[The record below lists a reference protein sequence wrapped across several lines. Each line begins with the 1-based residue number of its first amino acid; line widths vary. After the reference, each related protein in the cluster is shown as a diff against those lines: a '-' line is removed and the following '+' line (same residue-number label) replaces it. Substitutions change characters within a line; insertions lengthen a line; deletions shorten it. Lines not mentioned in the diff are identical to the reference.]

1 MHTHT
6 MRHLAATCLLS
17 LSLTT
22 PALADDW
29 RSQWREALPEAPVP
43 ADAFEAYREVWTWF
57 VEAWAAEDTCYRFS
71 NIVSEHLVM
80 ELQARRSE
88 GVDAVLE
95 IFQSTHSLC
104 VSLAAQQ
111 KALTATSLAIDQAFP
126 RDSVLQSA
134 LSEQNLISYFRSRSD
149 HIARIA
155 RRQRERHK
163 EIQAINERMDDQ
175 TRSWQTN

>member
-29 RSQWREALPEAPVP
+29 RSQWREALPEVPVP
-43 ADAFEAYREVWTWF
+43 PDAIEGYRSIWTWF
-57 VEAWAAEDTCYRFS
+57 VEAWAAEDACYRFS
-71 NIVSEHLVM
+71 NIVSEHLIM
-80 ELQARRSE
+80 ELQARRFD
-88 GVDAVLE
+88 GMDAVAKVSH
-95 IFQSTHSLC
+95 STHSFC

-111 KALTATSLAIDQAFP
+111 KALTATMFAINQAFS
-126 RDSVLQSA
+126 RDSALQAA
-134 LSEQNLISYFRSRSD
+134 LSGQIPMSYFRSRTD
-149 HIARIA
+149 HITRIS
-155 RRQRERHK
+155 RRKKERNK
-163 EIQAINERMDDQ
+163 EIRAINEKMDAQ

>member
-6 MRHLAATCLLS
+6 MRHRAATCLLS

-43 ADAFEAYREVWTWF
+43 ADAFEAYREVWTWY
-57 VEAWAAEDTCYRFS
+57 VEAWAAEDACYRFS
-71 NIVSEHLVM
+71 NIVSEHLIM
-80 ELQARRSE
+80 ELQARRFD
-88 GVDAVLE
+88 GMDAVVKVS
-95 IFQSTHSLC
+95 QSTHSLC

-111 KALTATSLAIDQAFP
+111 KALTATLLAINQAFS
-126 RDSVLQSA
+126 RDSALQSA
-134 LSEQNLISYFRSRSD
+134 LSVQIPMSYFRSRSD

-155 RRQRERHK
+155 RRQKERNK
-163 EIQAINERMDDQ
+163 EIRAINERMDDQ